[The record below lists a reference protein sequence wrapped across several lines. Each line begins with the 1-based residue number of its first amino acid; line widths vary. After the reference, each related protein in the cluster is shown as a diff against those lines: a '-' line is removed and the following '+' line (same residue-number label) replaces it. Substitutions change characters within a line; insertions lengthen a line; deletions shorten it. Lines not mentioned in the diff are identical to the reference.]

1 MGCAC
6 SHPSALD
13 ESPPHKPAAEKP
25 PPPPQQQQRPPAATP
40 PPAAVP
46 VAPEPPSIK
55 DPPPPAKSGAPP
67 TVAAAPAA
75 VTAAQAAGKGSS
87 RQSGQLGAG
96 EEGAER
102 ERRKERE
109 KEKEKEKERERE
121 RDRERVGDAVVP
133 AAVASVPRQVHKSL
147 EAEQVAAGWPSWLAS
162 VASEAIKGWVPRRA
176 DSFEKLDK
184 IGQGT
189 YSNVYKA
196 RDLESGRL
204 VALKKVRFD
213 NLEPESVRFM
223 AREIEVLRRLDHPN
237 VIRLEG
243 LVTSRMSCS
252 LYLVFEYMEHDLA
265 GLAACPGISFTE
277 AQVKCYMQQLVAGLE
292 HCHTHGVLHRDIK
305 GSNLLLDNTGSLK
318 IADFGLAT
326 FYRPEQNVP
335 LTSRVV
341 TLWYRP
347 PELLL
352 GATTYGVGVDL
363 WSSGCILAELLAG
376 KPIMP
381 GRTEVEQLHK
391 IFKLCGSPSEEYWRR
406 SKLPHA
412 TIFKPTQPYKRAL
425 RDLFKDFPA
434 TALNLLDVLLSIEPA
449 DRGSATS
456 ALAHEFFTTKPLPCD
471 PASLPQYPPSKEYDA
486 KLRDEEA
493 RRQRAAGARAGKV
506 LDSSASSKQ
515 AAAGQGAQRSSTSQ
529 QQPQLQQQSLQR
541 SSRAVPAPHANA
553 ELVESIN
560 MQKAAVGKAAIAKSK
575 SEKFISP
582 AEMALAAGLQG
593 LGPHAMGAAKA
604 VDTPD
609 GLKALKPADA
619 TDKLWG
625 AAPGGKGLSATTS
638 WVQGPSFSSAGTAAG
653 ATGGAAGAGVGGRN
667 VSGEVG
673 IGESKQGGLVR
684 TGSAGRSKGGVNPTS
699 HELSAAGV
707 AAAAG
712 VAGVGGGSAAG
723 TGASKD
729 FSTGSSRDL
738 TESRDAALRK
748 GAALNSST
756 TKARLHKT
764 RSGELS
770 HLPGKSESKSR
781 NSSMDERHRREI
793 EALFASASMSGV
805 LPGGLVGSG
814 GDGDRGRE
822 KGREREQQRPS
833 SSGGHGGGSSG
844 PMRMSTRKAGGAGQ
858 AEKRGVDQKTWM
870 LMGAKGE
877 LPPGIAAALAA
888 TRGEG
893 HSHSLNA
900 VASASSLER
909 TGGGGGGGG
918 GGEDR
923 AVVRSSSSSGGR
935 GAAVEVSPR
944 GRPVSTFAVEFSPR
958 RASPRR
964 PGSGSGSGSSA
975 GGMRGAA
982 AEGSP
987 RRRWSPMRE
996 GSPRGAARPKR
1007 SVVGV
1012 SPSRG
1017 GSGSAGGSGGSS
1029 AHRRRPSGGSGGGSG
1044 GGGESQHVGLEGG
1057 VARPGA
1063 VASTGTCSAVGHIS
1077 FVVALR
1083 FTSVPRV
1090 PNAAAEYALSDR
1102 TPSRQHIVSMA
1113 ATPGAARRGSQHI
1126 GCECMRAKHRM
1137 TAGIRSATQITRGCA
1152 RPRVAVSILVCSG
1165 RAMEGVVDN
1174 TMEGVVDNTM
1184 EGVVDN
1190 TMEGVVDNTMERVVD
1205 NTMEGVW

>member
-1 MGCAC
+1 MF
-6 SHPSALD
+6 LY
-13 ESPPHKPAAEKP
+13 
-25 PPPPQQQQRPPAATP
+25 
-40 PPAAVP
+40 AVP
-46 VAPEPPSIK
+46 WML
-55 DPPPPAKSGAPP
+55 G
-67 TVAAAPAA
+67 
-75 VTAAQAAGKGSS
+75 GSHVS
-87 RQSGQLGAG
+87 SLGSF
-96 EEGAER
+96 
-102 ERRKERE
+102 
-109 KEKEKEKERERE
+109 
-121 RDRERVGDAVVP
+121 V
-133 AAVASVPRQVHKSL
+133 QNSL
-147 EAEQVAAGWPSWLAS
+147 VAAGWPSWLAS

-277 AQVKCYMQQLVAGLE
+277 AQVKCYMQQLMAGLE

-326 FYRPEQNVP
+326 FYRPEHNVP

-471 PASLPQYPPSKEYDA
+471 PSSLPQYPPSKEYDA

-515 AAAGQGAQRSSTSQ
+515 AAAGQGAQRNSTSQ
-529 QQPQLQQQSLQR
+529 QQPQLQQQSQQR

-560 MQKAAVGKAAIAKSK
+560 MQKAAAGKAAIAKSK

-593 LGPHAMGAAKA
+593 LGPHGLTTAKA

-619 TDKLWG
+619 SDKLRA
-625 AAPGGKGLSATTS
+625 AAPGGKSLSATTS
-638 WVQGPSFSSAGTAAG
+638 WVPAPSSSSSAAAAG
-653 ATGGAAGAGVGGRN
+653 AAGGGAGAGVGGRN

-707 AAAAG
+707 AATAG
-712 VAGVGGGSAAG
+712 VAGVVGGSAVG
-723 TGASKD
+723 MGASKD

-748 GAALNSST
+748 VREREREREREKEEREKREREREREREKRESRSSDLRFHPMHNQMVQQLHSQQQAAQQQQQHRPSSEHGSRGAALNSST

-805 LPGGLVGSG
+805 LPGGLLGSA
-814 GDGDRGRE
+814 GDGDRGRD

-844 PMRMSTRKAGGAGQ
+844 PMRMSTRKAGGPSGV
-858 AEKRGVDQKTWM
+858 EKRAVDQKTWM
-870 LMGAKGE
+870 LMGAHGE
-877 LPPGIAAALAA
+877 LPPGVAAALAA

-909 TGGGGGGGG
+909 GGVGGGGGG

-958 RASPRR
+958 RGSPRR
-964 PGSGSGSGSSA
+964 PSSGSGSGA

-1017 GSGSAGGSGGSS
+1017 GSGSGGGSGGSS
-1029 AHRRRPSGGSGGGSG
+1029 AHRRRPSGGSGGG
-1044 GGGESQHVGLEGG
+1044 GESQHVGLEGG
-1057 VARPGA
+1057 VARAGVGADVKVAAVSGYFTHPGA
-1063 VASTGTCSAVGHIS
+1063 VASTGQWALALPWANCICSSGFWGEGAPPSHLIHPETLLPPS
-1077 FVVALR
+1077 YSPLPSRPCLA
-1083 FTSVPRV
+1083 S
-1090 PNAAAEYALSDR
+1090 PNAAAEHASSDR
-1102 TPSRQHIVSMA
+1102 TLSRQHRAQDGGGTGAGHKLMA
-1113 ATPGAARRGSQHI
+1113 IAVRASSPRGSQPGSQHI
-1126 GCECMRAKHRM
+1126 GCVCARGKHRM
-1137 TAGIRSATQITRGCA
+1137 TAGMCAARHESHEAVPCESRQPSALGGTWYS
-1152 RPRVAVSILVCSG
+1152 AVDASG
-1165 RAMEGVVDN
+1165 VECDVM
-1174 TMEGVVDNTM
+1174 
-1184 EGVVDN
+1184 
-1190 TMEGVVDNTMERVVD
+1190 
-1205 NTMEGVW
+1205 

>member
-121 RDRERVGDAVVP
+121 RDRERAGDAVVP

-529 QQPQLQQQSLQR
+529 QQPQLQQQSQQR

-560 MQKAAVGKAAIAKSK
+560 MQKAAGGKAAIAKSK

-619 TDKLWG
+619 TDKLRG

-748 GAALNSST
+748 VREREREREREKEEREKREREREREREKRESRSSDLRFHPMHNQMGAALNSST

-877 LPPGIAAALAA
+877 LPPGVAAALAA

-893 HSHSLNA
+893 HSHSLSA

-909 TGGGGGGGG
+909 TGGGGGG

-1017 GSGSAGGSGGSS
+1017 GSGSAGGSVGSS

-1113 ATPGAARRGSQHI
+1113 ATPGAARVRGI
-1126 GCECMRAKHRM
+1126 
-1137 TAGIRSATQITRGCA
+1137 
-1152 RPRVAVSILVCSG
+1152 
-1165 RAMEGVVDN
+1165 D
-1174 TMEGVVDNTM
+1174 
-1184 EGVVDN
+1184 
-1190 TMEGVVDNTMERVVD
+1190 
-1205 NTMEGVW
+1205 